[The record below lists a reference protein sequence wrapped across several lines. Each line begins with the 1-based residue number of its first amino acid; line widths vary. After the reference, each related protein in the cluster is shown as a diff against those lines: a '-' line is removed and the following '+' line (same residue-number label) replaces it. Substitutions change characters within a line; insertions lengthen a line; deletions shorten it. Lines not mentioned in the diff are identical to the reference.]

1 MTGQINTFIKL
12 RNRGVIKYSK
22 EVIVLIKNACHVR
35 DFRFYSERVWK
46 VLCKLER
53 KAALIFVKNVI

>member
-1 MTGQINTFIKL
+1 MTGQINAFIKL

-35 DFRFYSERVWK
+35 DFRFYSERV
-46 VLCKLER
+46 
-53 KAALIFVKNVI
+53 